1 MRDVGQREK
10 GNSHLDRADEE
21 AKELSK
27 VQSPERG
34 IGKQKWGQIESVCY
48 Q

>member
-10 GNSHLDRADEE
+10 GNSHLDRADVE

-27 VQSPERG
+27 VQGSET
-34 IGKQKWGQIESVCY
+34 GKQKWGQIKSVCY